1 MMTNDNKN
9 KNLVMGVICKMFQK
23 YIWDCKLRH
32 TLPVTWHAKLTIKK
46 EFELLMDCSKKI
58 QTSAENI
65 AYQIISE
72 QIFKL
77 F

>member
-32 TLPVTWHAKLTIKK
+32 TLPVTWHAKLIIKK
-46 EFELLMDCSKKI
+46 EFELLMDCSKKFR
-58 QTSAENI
+58 QAFADSNI
-65 AYQIISE
+65 IDV
-72 QIFKL
+72 FNRP
-77 F
+77 